1 LKEETLTRSF
11 YERNTLI
18 VAQDLLGKKLVRRLG
33 GLKLTG
39 WIVETEAYRGSDDP
53 ASHAFRGMTK
63 RNAVMFR
70 GPGIAYVYIAFGVN
84 YCLNVTTERVGNAGA
99 VLIRAIEPVDGIDS
113 MIENRPNSRGNIV
126 SLTSGPGKL
135 CQAMNITTELN
146 GADLLD
152 DGELSI
158 RSSDWHPRGIEATRR
173 IGISRAT
180 RRLWRYHIKGNKF
193 VSRA

>member
-1 LKEETLTRSF
+1 MQEVLARSF
-11 YERNTLI
+11 YERNTLT

-53 ASHAFRGMTK
+53 ASHAYRGMTR

-70 GPGIAYVYIAFGVN
+70 GPGLAYVYIAFGVN
-84 YCLNVTTERVGNAGA
+84 YCLNVTTERVGKAGA

-113 MIENRPNSRGNIV
+113 MIENRPNSRGNLV

-135 CQAMNITTELN
+135 CQAMKITTALN
-146 GADLLD
+146 GAGLLH

-158 RSSDWHPRGIEATRR
+158 HASDWHPREIEATRR
-173 IGISRAT
+173 IGISKAT
-180 RRLWRYHIKGNKF
+180 RRLWRYHVKGNRF